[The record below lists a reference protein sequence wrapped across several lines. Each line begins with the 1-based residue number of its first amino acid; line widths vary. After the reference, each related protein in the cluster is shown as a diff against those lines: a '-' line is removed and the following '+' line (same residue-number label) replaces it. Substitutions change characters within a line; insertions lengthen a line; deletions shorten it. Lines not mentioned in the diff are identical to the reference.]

1 MLNVDRVSYMTKL
14 AMFEKNELREYART
28 QAYTR
33 EDYVHTKILLALI
46 AGTLFYAIAYG
57 VCIALLLV
65 FVIPRVNSTALILMV
80 ILGLLVYLVF
90 LYFYLRNVGQRARK
104 RYNKGM
110 EKLAY
115 FKDQLEGL
123 AEIYRR
129 EEE

>member
-14 AMFEKNELREYART
+14 AMFEKNELWEYART

-33 EDYVHTKILLALI
+33 DDYVHTKILLALI

-65 FVIPRVNSTALILMV
+65 FVISRVNSTALILMV

-104 RYNKGM
+104 HYNEGM

-123 AEIYRR
+123 AEIYQR